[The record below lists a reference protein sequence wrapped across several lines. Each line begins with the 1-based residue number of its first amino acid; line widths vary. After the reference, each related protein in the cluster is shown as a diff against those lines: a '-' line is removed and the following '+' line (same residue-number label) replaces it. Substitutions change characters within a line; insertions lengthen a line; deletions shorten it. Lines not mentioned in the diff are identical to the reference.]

1 MIVIGIGTGRSG
13 TASLANLLNAQQD
26 AVCFHEMNPSCV
38 RFHGTPR
45 PILNT
50 IDEYQAI
57 IDGGDP
63 AMLTVDLGRPVAA
76 KAYDRLRGMQRVRL
90 IGDIAFYYLTYV
102 EAILQ
107 RNPRV
112 RFVCL
117 QRDRTETVESW
128 LVQASI
134 KRWTSKRIADRLSA
148 WITREPYH
156 ESHNW
161 WMEHDGSVWRPEPIW
176 DKCFPKFPGPTLR
189 QAIEQ
194 YWDYY
199 YETVDQLA
207 ARYPDS
213 IHRVRTE
220 TLDTEETKR
229 RLLGFCGLEETEMV
243 FADAHIHRARRVTE
257 PA

>member
-13 TASLANLLNAQQD
+13 TASLANLLNAQRD

-156 ESHNW
+156 ESHNY
-161 WMEHDGSVWRPEPIW
+161 WMEHDGSVWRPDPIW

-189 QAIEQ
+189 QAVEQ

-213 IHRVRTE
+213 IYRVRTE
-220 TLDTEETKR
+220 TLDTEEAKR
-229 RLLGFCGLEETEMV
+229 RLLGFCGLEEAEMV
-243 FADAHIHRARRVTE
+243 FADAHIHRSRRVAE